1 MISVDKRYI
10 WQRHDWPGW
19 SCDYQWLAPLLAQ
32 VHLAQGQLLGRMHDL
47 GLDVRDRANLRV
59 LTDDVLKTSEIE
71 GEKLNPETVRS
82 SIARRL
88 GVDIGAL
95 APTDRHVDGVVEMV
109 LDATQRHDTPLTA
122 ERLFGW
128 HAVLFP
134 TGYSGLAKIR
144 TGQWRDDARG
154 PMQVVSGPPHRQKV
168 HYEAPPADILNA
180 QMNDFLDWF
189 DADRQADP
197 VVKAGLAHLWFVTL
211 HPFDDGNG
219 RIARA
224 IGDMALARA
233 ENSAQRFYSLSAQ
246 IQRERK
252 DYYDHLEAAQQGG
265 MDVSVWME
273 WFLGCLLRAIH
284 GAEARLDSVLAKTRF
299 WQRWAETPFNDRQ
312 IKRLN
317 HLLDGFDG
325 KLTSSRWAAL
335 CKCSQDTALR
345 DIADL
350 LERGVLKKSAASGR
364 STSYEMK

>member
-1 MISVDKRYI
+1 
-10 WQRHDWPGW
+10 
-19 SCDYQWLAPLLAQ
+19 
-32 VHLAQGQLLGRMHDL
+32 
-47 GLDVRDRANLRV
+47 
-59 LTDDVLKTSEIE
+59 
-71 GEKLNPETVRS
+71 
-82 SIARRL
+82 
-88 GVDIGAL
+88 
-95 APTDRHVDGVVEMV
+95 
-109 LDATQRHDTPLTA
+109 
-122 ERLFGW
+122 
-128 HAVLFP
+128 
-134 TGYSGLAKIR
+134 
-144 TGQWRDDARG
+144 
-154 PMQVVSGPPHRQKV
+154 MQVVFGPLHRQKV
-168 HYEAPPADILNA
+168 HYEAPPAEVLNA

-252 DYYDHLEAAQQGG
+252 DCYDRLEAAQQGG

-284 GAEARLDSVLAKTRF
+284 GASKAGRGTVQNPLLAT
-299 WQRWAETPFNDRQ
+299 
-312 IKRLN
+312 
-317 HLLDGFDG
+317 
-325 KLTSSRWAAL
+325 L
-335 CKCSQDTALR
+335 CKCSQDTALC

-364 STSYEMK
+364 STSDELT